1 MSDDAAQTD
10 DNSRDLAAAAFE
22 ALRQEVERLSLAV
35 TGLAAKHT
43 EIEIPDYTETLGKML
58 QANQMTAG
66 HLKTLA
72 EMPALRLSPSRW
84 SHEIAVAGE
93 HARRQDHAL
102 LDSARQSFEGVA
114 HDLASRLISARSVD
128 TQRQWLIWTSLV
140 SLFAGML
147 LCAVSLGPL
156 LRAAPESWH
165 WPEHMAARLLG
176 MPEEEAGAHLIATA
190 APEHWRDI
198 VLGYQTVAENRK
210 DLVACKERA
219 ETTHRPVSCTILVR
233 NPVSE

>member
-147 LCAVSLGPL
+147 FWAVSLGPL
-156 LRAAPESWH
+156 LRAAP
-165 WPEHMAARLLG
+165 
-176 MPEEEAGAHLIATA
+176 
-190 APEHWRDI
+190 
-198 VLGYQTVAENRK
+198 
-210 DLVACKERA
+210 
-219 ETTHRPVSCTILVR
+219 VR
-233 NPVSE
+233 NR